1 MRLDKFLKITR
12 IIKRRTI
19 AQQLCD
25 SDNVL
30 VNGKAQKPSYS
41 IKKCDELVVKY
52 FNNTIKAKVLE
63 IPKESLKKEEI
74 GDYVSFEN

>member
-63 IPKESLKKEEI
+63 IPKESQKKEDI

>member
-41 IKKCDELVVKY
+41 IKKGDELVVKY

-63 IPKESLKKEEI
+63 IPNESLKKEDI

>member
-41 IKKCDELVVKY
+41 IKKGDELVVKY

-63 IPKESLKKEEI
+63 IPKESLKKRRHRRLCK
-74 GDYVSFEN
+74 F